1 MSSTKRILRNYGED
15 KKAHGKVLR
24 DLLCWL
30 LSKKCE
36 STSTQFFMENPSP
49 TLRCAL
55 NNSLQLC
62 FMLFMQKKSSKFE
75 IQARSGV
82 HILDSHDYQAI
93 HLEELHDCVVSIFI
107 FSVFCSDNRCIKV
120 PMLYTMVVCK
130 LRSKYIHLLANNA
143 LNMCISATSIW
154 AILIYGTS
162 GHLDM
167 QIMPQH

>member
-62 FMLFMQKKSSKFE
+62 FMLFMQKKNPRSLKFRPGQGY
-75 IQARSGV
+75 IF
-82 HILDSHDYQAI
+82 LI
-93 HLEELHDCVVSIFI
+93 HMIIKLFTLKSFTIVVSIF
-107 FSVFCSDNRCIKV
+107 
-120 PMLYTMVVCK
+120 CK

>member
-55 NNSLQLC
+55 NNSFQLC

-75 IQARSGV
+75 IQARAGV
-82 HILDSHDYQAI
+82 YILDSHDYQAI
-93 HLEELHDCVVSIFI
+93 HLEELHDCSLNFHIFYLFLSILYL
-107 FSVFCSDNRCIKV
+107 C
-120 PMLYTMVVCK
+120 YTMVVCK
-130 LRSKYIHLLANNA
+130 LRSKYIHLLTNNA